1 MSDYIFLSVKFMM
14 ETAALCGLLFY
25 VVEDDAAAAWRAIR
39 KRAYCFPISGIL
51 QETIYFALGT
61 GSFSLVYVL
70 WNCMALQLFR
80 KLELHREKEFADV
93 WISYSVILFQFSQNF
108 VTCMIYAIPG
118 LAKQVKAFGAWE
130 RVLSTQ
136 LIWMIGAAA
145 AIVSLTKLPERRTMS
160 VKETRWAHGFF
171 WFSFAAEYL
180 LGHVLTEKNMG
191 NVLAVC
197 AFVFLYLGIQLYYF
211 SFMQSVSERNEK
223 IEQIQLKQQYQ
234 VQLQHYEQIDLLY
247 RKLRTA
253 RHETKNQLLYM
264 GQLLR
269 DGQYDT
275 LAAFFQK
282 AGEELTP
289 ALDMPDCGNRLV
301 NAILWS
307 KGEEAKRRG
316 IPLELHAAVPET
328 LPISGHH
335 LCSLLGNL
343 LDNALDGS
351 AGVEQPRIRVILRM
365 KERYLYCCVSNR
377 VDSDV
382 LRENPAL
389 RTTKREEQEHGYGIP
404 AIRKIAELYQGMT
417 NFAVQ
422 NGEFVASV
430 MLLCPEGAEKPD
442 TAASTGGSL

>member
-1 MSDYIFLSVKFMM
+1 MSEVIFLSVKFAL

-25 VVEDDAAAAWRAIR
+25 AVEGDAAAAFRAVG
-39 KRAYCFPISGIL
+39 KRAYCFPIFGVL
-51 QETIYFALGT
+51 QEGIYSLVGT
-61 GSFSLVYVL
+61 GRFSIVYVL
-70 WNCMALQLFR
+70 WNCMALHLFR
-80 KLELHREKEFADV
+80 RLELRREKEFAGV
-93 WISYSVILFQFSQNF
+93 WISYSVILFQFCQNF

-130 RVLSTQ
+130 RVLSTL
-136 LIWMIGAAA
+136 LIWLIGAAA
-145 AIVSLTKLPERRTMS
+145 AAASLAKLPNRRTMS
-160 VKETRWAHGFF
+160 AKEARWAHGFF
-171 WFSFAAEYL
+171 WFLFAAECL
-180 LGHVLTEKNMG
+180 LSHVLTEQNMG

-264 GQLLR
+264 EQLLR
-269 DGQYDT
+269 DGQYDA
-275 LAAFFQK
+275 LAAFFRK
-282 AGEELTP
+282 VGAELTP
-289 ALDMPDCGNRLV
+289 ALEMPDCGNRLV

-316 IPLELHAAVPET
+316 IPLELRAAVPEA
-328 LPISGHH
+328 LPIAGHH

-351 AGVEQPRIRVILRM
+351 AGVEQPQIRVILRM

-389 RTTKREEQEHGYGIP
+389 HTTKREAQEHGYGIP

-417 NFAVQ
+417 DFSVQ

-430 MLLCPEGAEKPD
+430 MLLCPEE
-442 TAASTGGSL
+442 TEQSILSN